1 MLLVGWRW
9 ALLWSLTTW
18 ALSRSGWTTIGVAR
32 CLRILAVAFVTGVL
46 SGRWWCLATVAVRA
60 WLSTWAPALLISSV
74 GCRRVPR
81 SYLRAEHKYEEP
93 NRSSNIYEVAEDRY
107 DAHRGAKAKQ
117 PERGEKTEQTAQP
130 AEDGK
135 DNSQDASPIFATQQW
150 DEHQYVEP
158 GCEDHTDNS
167 GKDGSTGN
175 KAGVNTRRPEFR

>member
-1 MLLVGWRW
+1 M
-9 ALLWSLTTW
+9 LWSLTTW

-117 PERGEKTEQTAQP
+117 PERGEKTEQTTQP

-135 DNSQDASPIFATQQW
+135 DNSEDASPIFATQQW

-167 GKDGSTGN
+167 AKDGSTSN
-175 KAGVNTRRPEFR
+175 KAGFKTCRLEFR